1 MVLAVAGI
9 ALVRPMH
16 AQDDP
21 LNQIHVTPPPPKPAP
36 PSGPPPAEGKAALRA
51 RPGERIRVDVNLVL
65 IPLIVTDPLNRLV
78 TGLSKNEFFLSEN
91 NAPQEIKSFSA
102 EDTPVSIGIIMD
114 LSGSM
119 SNKVVR
125 ARESIIEFLRTS
137 NPQDEFFIIGFNDRP
152 ELIEDFTSSI
162 DDIEARLQTVRAG
175 KRTALL
181 DAIYYGVNKMKQAR
195 FERKAILIVSDG
207 GDNRSRYTE
216 NEVRN
221 LVRESD
227 TQMFAIGIFDA
238 YAATTEER
246 NGPLLLHD
254 MSEETGGQLFRVDD
268 ISDMTDIATKISAEL
283 RNQYVIGYKPSDAK
297 RDGKWR
303 KVKVK
308 LVPPPGCR
316 HLPYMPEADTMRP
329 RNSPQL
335 RTTLSLVFLIASG
348 LALPAQQA
356 AAPPIPAEQ
365 QPALNVD
372 RDPVPAPHPAPRRL
386 PQASR
391 RARSLAEKAA
401 TR

>member
-1 MVLAVAGI
+1 MVSTSKRWLMPRLGHGRRFRLLFAAF
-9 ALVRPMH
+9 ALVLTALICLPPLH

-21 LNQIHVTPPPPKPAP
+21 LNEIHVTPPPVKPALP
-36 PSGPPPAEGKAALRA
+36 PIPPPLEGKAALSA
-51 RPGERIRVDVNLVL
+51 RPGSRIRVDVNLVL
-65 IPLIVTDPLNRLV
+65 VPLIVTDPLNRLV
-78 TGLSKNEFFLSEN
+78 TGLEKNEFFLYEN
-91 NAPQEIKSFSA
+91 GNQQQIKSFSS
-102 EDTPVSIGIIMD
+102 EDAPVSIGIIMD

-137 NPQDEFFIIGFNDRP
+137 NPQDEYFIIGFNDRP

-162 DDIEARLQTVRAG
+162 DDIEARLQTVRPG
-175 KRTALL
+175 HRTALL

-195 FERKAILIVSDG
+195 YERKAILIVSDG

-227 TQMFAIGIFDA
+227 VELFSIGIFDA

-254 MSEETGGQLFRVDD
+254 LSEDTGGQLFRVDD

-283 RNQYVIGYKPSDAK
+283 RNQYVLGYKPSDAK

-308 LVPPPGCR
+308 LVPPPG
-316 HLPYMPEADTMRP
+316 LPPLTVHAR
-329 RNSPQL
+329 
-335 RTTLSLVFLIASG
+335 SG
-348 LALPAQQA
+348 YYAPAQ
-356 AAPPIPAEQ
+356 
-365 QPALNVD
+365 
-372 RDPVPAPHPAPRRL
+372 
-386 PQASR
+386 
-391 RARSLAEKAA
+391 
-401 TR
+401 

>member
-1 MVLAVAGI
+1 MVSTSTGWSMSRLARQSRRLCTLLMVLAVAGM
-9 ALVRPMH
+9 ALVRPLH

-78 TGLSKNEFFLSEN
+78 TGLSKNEFFLTEN

-102 EDTPVSIGIIMD
+102 EDTPVSIGVIMD

-181 DAIYYGVNKMKQAR
+181 DAIYYGLNKMKQAR
-195 FERKAILIVSDG
+195 YERKAILIVSDG

-227 TQMFAIGIFDA
+227 TQLFSIGIFDA
-238 YAATTEER
+238 YAATAEER

-254 MSEETGGQLFRVDD
+254 LSEETGGQLFRVDD

-308 LVPPPGCR
+308 LVPPPG
-316 HLPYMPEADTMRP
+316 LPPLT
-329 RNSPQL
+329 
-335 RTTLSLVFLIASG
+335 V
-348 LALPAQQA
+348 
-356 AAPPIPAEQ
+356 
-365 QPALNVD
+365 
-372 RDPVPAPHPAPRRL
+372 H
-386 PQASR
+386 
-391 RARSLAEKAA
+391 ARSGYYAPSQ
-401 TR
+401 